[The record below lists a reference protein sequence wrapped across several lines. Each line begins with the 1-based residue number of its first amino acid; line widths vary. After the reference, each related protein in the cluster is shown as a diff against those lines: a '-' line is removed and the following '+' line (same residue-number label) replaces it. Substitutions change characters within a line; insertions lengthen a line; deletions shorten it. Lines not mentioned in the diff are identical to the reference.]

1 MTHSPSHIT
10 INTSALQDNYKLLK
24 SRIPVT
30 CQAATVVK
38 ANAYGLGVDCIVP
51 ALEQAGARFFYVAH
65 FSEALKVREV
75 TGAPIAV
82 LGGLPKGAAGDYKH
96 HKIIPVLNSAEDI
109 DYCPADLPA
118 IWHIDTGMNRLGLQV
133 SDVQNLTSRTKSLPI
148 MMMTHFTSSD
158 DASSA
163 HTSEQV
169 KKFDVCI
176 AGLPKPFQIMP
187 QSICNS
193 SGIFRSPHPTPLPQG
208 EREQNKNSSPLM
220 GEDLGEGVSW
230 FRHQVRPG
238 IALYGGNPTPET
250 TNPMKAVVS
259 LDTQILQTR
268 HAKQGETVGYN
279 QTETLTKDTLLAT
292 VGLGYADGFFRTG
305 SSRAKFYWHGQ
316 PCKIMGRVSMDTI
329 IVDIGQ
335 TINCPSPKQ
344 GDWLEVIGNH
354 QSVDR
359 LASDL
364 GTISYEVMTSL
375 SRRAERIV

>member
-1 MTHSPSHIT
+1 MHYSPNRIT

-24 SRIPVT
+24 SRVLTT
-30 CQAATVVK
+30 CQTAAVIK
-38 ANAYGLGVDCIVP
+38 ANAYGIGVDVAVP
-51 ALEQAGARFFYVAH
+51 ALEQAGAKFFYVAH
-65 FSEALKVREV
+65 FSEAIKVRDY
-75 TGAPIAV
+75 TGLPIAV
-82 LGGLPKGAAGDYKH
+82 LGGLPKGAAGDYQH

-109 DYCPADLPA
+109 DYCPADLPC
-118 IWHIDTGMNRLGLQV
+118 IWHIDTGMNRLGLNV
-133 SDVQNLTSRTKSLPI
+133 NEVQNLTSLAKSLPI

-158 DASSA
+158 DASSS

-176 AGLPKPFQIMP
+176 AGLPKPFQIIP

-193 SGIFRSPHPTPLPQG
+193 SGIFRILDH
-208 EREQNKNSSPLM
+208 
-220 GEDLGEGVSW
+220 
-230 FRHQVRPG
+230 RHQVRPG
-238 IALYGGNPTPET
+238 IALYGANPTPET
-250 TNPMKAVVS
+250 SNPMKPVVE

-279 QTETLTKDTLLAT
+279 QTETLTKDTTLAT

-305 SSRAKFYWHGQ
+305 SSRAKFYWQGQ

-335 TINCPSPKQ
+335 TINCPPPKQ
-344 GDWLEVIGNH
+344 GDWLEVIGKH
-354 QSVDR
+354 QSVDK

-364 GTISYEVMTSL
+364 GTISYEVLTSL